1 MAKYMACTSTAVAR
15 SDDTLWRLM
24 RRTTG
29 KSNFHQQQ
37 STLEMQSSTPLRHN
51 MGTDKY
57 NVTPT
62 NSQRQGNENLAAAQ
76 FQEEQD
82 NTQ

>member
-1 MAKYMACTSTAVAR
+1 MACTSTGVAR
-15 SDDTLWRLM
+15 SDDALWRFT

-29 KSNFHQQQ
+29 KSISLEQQ
-37 STLEMQSSTPLRHN
+37 STLEMQSWTPLRHN

-62 NSQRQGNENLAAAQ
+62 DSQRQGNENLAAAQ
-76 FQEEQD
+76 FLEEQY